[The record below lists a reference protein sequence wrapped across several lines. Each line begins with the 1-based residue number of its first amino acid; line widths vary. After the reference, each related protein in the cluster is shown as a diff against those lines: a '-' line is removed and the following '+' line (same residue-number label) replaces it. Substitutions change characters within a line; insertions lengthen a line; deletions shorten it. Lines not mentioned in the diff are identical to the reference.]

1 MNDKVSNFN
10 KIYRLA
16 CFTLLI
22 MLIFFDRQN
31 IYWIITTLVLL
42 FIVSGIAV
50 LRALESRSQ
59 WRSYIQE
66 ENLDKELA
74 D

>member
-1 MNDKVSNFN
+1 
-10 KIYRLA
+10 
-16 CFTLLI
+16 
-22 MLIFFDRQN
+22 MLIFLDRQN

-50 LRALESRSQ
+50 LRALESRKQ
-59 WRSYIQE
+59 WRTYIQE
-66 ENLDKELA
+66 ESLDKELA